1 MSVIVVLL
9 SALFPA
15 SAQNYTTDAIL
26 KRTTGKIATL
36 ECSGIAR
43 TKKEAIE
50 MAKKSV
56 IYTYLYNGIDGLN
69 DNKPLFGRGGPVC
82 RTVARDDPLCQLHP

>member
-36 ECSGIAR
+36 YEEGGDR
-43 TKKEAIE
+43 
-50 MAKKSV
+50 
-56 IYTYLYNGIDGLN
+56 DG
-69 DNKPLFGRGGPVC
+69 
-82 RTVARDDPLCQLHP
+82 

>member
-1 MSVIVVLL
+1 MFRKSVLSVIVVLL

-43 TKKEAIE
+43 TKKDRPRIL
-50 MAKKSV
+50 KNTTDYDK
-56 IYTYLYNGIDGLN
+56 L
-69 DNKPLFGRGGPVC
+69 
-82 RTVARDDPLCQLHP
+82 